1 MPDHVVY
8 AGSLSKSLVP
18 GLRLSWLV
26 VPSALRYELVAA
38 RMVTDRFTASI
49 TQATAAEF
57 LQRGDLDR
65 YLRRTRRSYRQRRD
79 ALISALQRQLPG
91 IHATGI
97 SAGLHV
103 VVQLPDG
110 MDAAHIAATAARHGI
125 LLTPSTTTGPTM
137 NGPVPL
143 PSSSATAGSRP
154 TRSRTASA
162 ALPASSEPAGVWR
175 PRIRTLACPLSH
187 SRPRS
192 AVASPS
198 GLAVTARQADGRAGD
213 QRGWVRIVSS
223 WVHRTA
229 HWSN

>member
-1 MPDHVVY
+1 VPDHVVY

-26 VPSALRYELVAA
+26 VPSALRDELIAA
-38 RMVTDRFTASI
+38 RGVTDRFTPSI

-65 YLRRTRRSYRQRRD
+65 HLRRTHRNYRQRHD
-79 ALISALQRQLPG
+79 TLISALQRQLPG

-143 PSSSATAGSRP
+143 PWSSATAGSRP
-154 TRSRTASA
+154 PDRGRHPPPRQHHLNRQVSDVPGFGPSHARCRT
-162 ALPASSEPAGVWR
+162 
-175 PRIRTLACPLSH
+175 H
-187 SRPRS
+187 SRDLR
-192 AVASPS
+192 
-198 GLAVTARQADGRAGD
+198 
-213 QRGWVRIVSS
+213 
-223 WVHRTA
+223 
-229 HWSN
+229 